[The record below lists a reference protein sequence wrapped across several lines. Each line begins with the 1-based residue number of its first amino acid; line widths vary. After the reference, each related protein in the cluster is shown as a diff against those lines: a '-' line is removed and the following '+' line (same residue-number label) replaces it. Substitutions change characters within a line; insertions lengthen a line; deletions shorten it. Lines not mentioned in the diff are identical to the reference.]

1 MQRHQYQNNISN
13 QQQQITEELAEEIEL
28 DREHREYRLSTRM
41 ARGIID
47 VDTQSTLSD
56 ALLWM
61 ADATDTTEEDQRYQ
75 CYLSD
80 GGAEPADRY
89 MNDFDNL
96 RPSIS
101 NMQRPAYKE
110 WFRHNIYNRWI
121 QERWRRS
128 ECTTDLDLADLT
140 GIWLSY
146 RPQPRSTDNST
157 EYSSV
162 ESSVDADTAPWHP
175 VPPHL
180 TVAMTPPSSPSVH
193 SHISSNRYSPL
204 AEVEE
209 DEGNTVTSL

>member
-13 QQQQITEELAEEIEL
+13 QQQQIAEELAEEIEL

-80 GGAEPADRY
+80 GGVEPADRY

-146 RPQPRSTDNST
+146 RPQPRSTD
-157 EYSSV
+157 SSV